1 MEAAAG
7 LAKRMTEPG
16 GTLDEHLARGL
27 TLATV
32 RPARDYEVATLR
44 ELHTK
49 VGGNMT
55 LVANAILNLD
65 EVLAKN

>member
-7 LAKRMTEPG
+7 LAKRMMEPG
-16 GTLDEHLARGL
+16 GALDEQLARGVA
-27 TLATV
+27 LATL
-32 RPARDYEVATLR
+32 RPARDYEIDALR
-44 ELHTK
+44 QLHTK
-49 VGGNMT
+49 VDGNMT